1 MAQQQNPIPQSR
13 SAVYYQQATCRI
25 FRNPH
30 SAFRNFPMWFFYVFL
45 TLSLI
50 FMGACTHSIN
60 NKADQAQP
68 MPPITGEA
76 EIQQSWQGDYPV
88 DRLATLPEN
97 KGQPG
102 IGYIADPILFGKVWA
117 AFKPGESEPHI
128 DFEENL
134 VIFVRNIQ
142 YFNRILI
149 GKIKLEKGIAE
160 VLAMETLSARPIED
174 VVAISMAVVSR
185 RGITGIQ
192 AGEGVIKVEG
202 NR

>member
-1 MAQQQNPIPQSR
+1 MAQQKNPIPQPR
-13 SAVYYQQATCRI
+13 GVIYYQQATCRI

-30 SAFRNFPMWFFYVFL
+30 SAFRILSMWVVYVFL
-45 TLSLI
+45 PLSLI
-50 FMGACTHSIN
+50 FMGACTHSTN

-88 DRLATLPEN
+88 DRLATFPEK

-102 IGYIADPILFGKVWA
+102 IGYIADPIIFGKVWA
-117 AFKPGESEPHI
+117 VFKPGEAEPRI

-134 VIFVRNIQ
+134 VIFVRNTH
-142 YFNRILI
+142 YYNRIQI

-185 RGITGIQ
+185 KGIIGIQ
-192 AGEGVIKVEG
+192 AREGVIQVAK
-202 NR
+202 